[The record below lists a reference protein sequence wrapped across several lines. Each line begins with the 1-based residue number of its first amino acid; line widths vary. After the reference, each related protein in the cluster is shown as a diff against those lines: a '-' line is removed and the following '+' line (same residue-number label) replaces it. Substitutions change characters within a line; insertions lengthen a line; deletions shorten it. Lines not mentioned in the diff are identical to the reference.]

1 MGEAR
6 SSDELLYGEDFRP
19 GMEFAFSSVTLTEDD
34 MISFARQWDP
44 QSFHIDPAA
53 AAESPWGGIIAS
65 GIQTIGVYQRLV
77 VEALWS
83 RAAVKAGK
91 ALTANLRRPVR
102 PGTTLTGK
110 VVVRTVTHRPQRGDS
125 IVSVAAELVDDSGAV
140 VLELTL
146 DGVLLLRGGP
156 GPS

>member
-6 SSDELLYGEDFRP
+6 SSDELWYGEDFRP
-19 GMEFAFSSVTLTEDD
+19 GMEFVFSSVTLTEED
-34 MISFARQWDP
+34 MISFAQQWDP
-44 QSFHIDPAA
+44 QPFHVDPAA

-83 RAAVKAGK
+83 RSAVKAGR

-110 VVVRTVTHRPQRGDS
+110 VVVREVNHRPDRGDS

-146 DGVLLLRGGP
+146 DGVLLRRAAAAD
-156 GPS
+156 